1 MFATSCRSHSHRL
14 GDYAGHSP
22 VREHGGVIDLHMHSV
37 LSDGSD
43 EPEVLA
49 DLAASVGCSTIA
61 LTDHDRLDGIERV
74 RAHAATVGVTVIGGC
89 ELSCAV
95 SYDVAGV
102 RPVLHILVYFV
113 EPGEGALQDELVRQM
128 AFRRDRNERL
138 VQRLRGLGI
147 DVSFDELVAAAG
159 KVDGIGRPHVAQV
172 LVAKGVVSTTQEA
185 FDVWLAKGKPGYVE
199 REEMTADVALRLARD
214 SGGVAVIAHP
224 FSLGLAG
231 ESFTNALTE
240 LREFGLAGMEC
251 IYGRYSTEERHALA
265 QTAQRL
271 LLVAT
276 GGSDYHGTYKPDL
289 RVGVGRGDLRVPESV
304 IAELAARR

>member
-1 MFATSCRSHSHRL
+1 M
-14 GDYAGHSP
+14 
-22 VREHGGVIDLHMHSV
+22 REHGSVIDLHMHSV

-74 RAHAATVGVTVIGGC
+74 RAHASTLGVTVIGGC
-89 ELSCAV
+89 ELSCTVA
-95 SYDVAGV
+95 YDVPGV

-113 EPGEGALQDELVRQM
+113 EPGDGALQVELIRQM

-138 VQRLRGLGI
+138 VGRLRDLGI
-147 DVSFDELVAAAG
+147 DVTFDDLVTAAG

-172 LVAKGVVSTTQEA
+172 LVDKGVVGTIQQA
-185 FDVWLAKGKPGYVE
+185 FDTLLAKGKPGYVE
-199 REEMTADVALRLARD
+199 RDEMTAEVALRLANA

-240 LREFGLAGMEC
+240 LRGLGLAGMEC
-251 IYGRYSTEERHALA
+251 IYGRYSTEERYGLS
-265 QTAQRL
+265 QIAQRL
-271 LLVAT
+271 GLVAT

-289 RVGVGRGDLRVPESV
+289 RVGVGRGDLRVPDTV
-304 IAELAARR
+304 LTELAARR

>member
-1 MFATSCRSHSHRL
+1 M
-14 GDYAGHSP
+14 
-22 VREHGGVIDLHMHSV
+22 IDLHMHSV

-61 LTDHDRLDGIERV
+61 LTDHDRLDGIERL
-74 RAHAATVGVTVIGGC
+74 RAHASTVGVTVIGGC

-95 SYDVAGV
+95 SYDVPGV

-113 EPGEGALQDELVRQM
+113 EPGEGALHEELIRQM

-138 VQRLRGLGI
+138 VGRLRSLGI
-147 DVSFDELVAAAG
+147 DVTFDDLVAAAG

-172 LVAKGVVSTTQEA
+172 LVEKGVVATIQEA
-185 FDVWLAKGKPGYVE
+185 FDTWLAKGRPGYVE
-199 REEMTADVALRLARD
+199 REEMTADVALRLAKE

-231 ESFTNALTE
+231 ESFANALTE
-240 LREFGLAGMEC
+240 LRGLGLSGMEC
-251 IYGRYSTEERHALA
+251 VYGRYSKAERHALS
-265 QTAQRL
+265 QTARRL
-271 LLVAT
+271 SMVAT

-289 RVGVGRGDLRVPESV
+289 RVGVGRGDLRVPDAV
-304 IAELAARR
+304 IAELVARR